1 MATRCPPPCGKARY
15 ASEHAA
21 KRAWIHHH
29 NRMRAYW
36 SAGCKCWHTT
46 KEVMTDEAKCQKFTT
61 RAHRRRDSR

>member
-1 MATRCPPPCGKARY
+1 MAVRCPPPCGKARY
-15 ASEHAA
+15 ASESAA

-36 SAGCKCWHTT
+36 SAKCKCWHTT
-46 KEVMTDEAKCQKFTT
+46 KEVKFTT